1 MKKMTAVKRRAAAP
15 TSARKA
21 ARRAT
26 RSQAKSSAASVIRF
40 GLPEQSVTVGVEG
53 PLKLRPA
60 GRALLERLTGAVVKR
75 IERVPEKTALDLL
88 KQGTDAEM
96 MVSFATTA
104 EAFPELSTVR
114 IDPLSRARAR
124 GVGLRQ
130 QILMRDDMLT
140 LAEAAQALG
149 LTPPAVNDR
158 FRAGKLLALEAGAR
172 GRRYPAWQFEDEIAG
187 GPLEAV
193 LDVLKGL
200 NCWTIYRFFT
210 TPDGALEDETP
221 LEVLRRGDI
230 EAAVAAAKQFASGEQ
245 GGH

>member
-1 MKKMTAVKRRAAAP
+1 MKKTTAVKKR
-15 TSARKA
+15 TA
-21 ARRAT
+21 ARSSVKKTARQAT
-26 RSQAKSSAASVIRF
+26 RPPAKSPAASVIRF

-75 IERVPEKTALDLL
+75 IEHVPEKTALDLL
-88 KQGTDAEM
+88 TRGTDAEM

-158 FRAGKLLALEAGAR
+158 FRAGKLIALQAGAR
-172 GRRYPAWQFEDEIAG
+172 GRRYPAWQFEDEIIGA
-187 GPLEAV
+187 PLEAV
-193 LDVLKGL
+193 LAVLKGL
-200 NCWTIYRFFT
+200 SCWTIYRFFT
-210 TPDGALEDETP
+210 TPESTLEDETP

-230 EAAVAAAKQFASGEQ
+230 EAALQAARLFASGEQ